1 MRRTGRVIFILF
13 ILLAS
18 MAGLWIF
25 QSWREARKMETMQQF
40 QNVYITSVSG
50 TTISAVCGDEQKTW
64 ESVSE
69 VEAEGIADVELVE
82 GKVVKI
88 TKKPE
93 KITGKILNIKEQSIT
108 LEEYGEVALHR
119 DFVIYHRDKSGEIHS
134 GNTSDLTVGSASVSF
149 VAAGKELCAAV
160 MEEEELENIRV
171 LLKNNAGDSYD
182 MDKVT
187 ITADTDYTVKQK
199 EHTTVH
205 KKGEKITFSKE
216 NIKEPMVVST
226 GRKGKLQ
233 IEGLKRQQGV
243 PWYRGELEL
252 TASENGIHV
261 INELSLE
268 EYLYSVVPSEMPA
281 EYSPEA
287 LKAQAVCARTYA
299 VQQMKNQR
307 LAKEGAHVDDSVSFQ
322 VYNNLKEDARAV
334 QAVQATK
341 NQVVTYE
348 NQVVTTYFFS
358 ASCGSTSGMKDV
370 WFTKKDVSYLP
381 AQLQTIPQSKRD
393 LSKEEDFISFM
404 KEPVPTVDN
413 TSPWYRWET
422 TISTKDLKKS
432 IEKNIANRYG
442 VNKTQI
448 QTKSKDN
455 IWQSKPV
462 ETVGDIKNITV
473 KQRGTGGVVSVIEI
487 EGTENT
493 VQVYTEYNIRLL
505 LAGVNTVYKRQDKQE
520 VTGLSLLPS
529 GFFYME
535 KKGDSY
541 VFRGGGYGHG
551 VGMSQNGANTMA
563 KQGKTYQDIL
573 TFYFPETKVQERQLL
588 SGRK

>member
-1 MRRTGRVIFILF
+1 
-13 ILLAS
+13 
-18 MAGLWIF
+18 
-25 QSWREARKMETMQQF
+25 METREQF

-50 TTISAVCGDEQKTW
+50 ATITAVCGDEKKTW

-69 VEAEGIADVELVE
+69 VTVQGVADVELVE
-82 GKVVKI
+82 GKVIKI

-93 KITGKILNIKEQSIT
+93 EITGKILNIKENSIV
-108 LEEYGEVALHR
+108 LEEYGEVVLHR
-119 DFVIYHRDKSGEIHS
+119 DFVIYHRDKSGEIYAGS
-134 GNTSDLTVGSASVSF
+134 KSDLTVGSAGVSF
-149 VAAGKELCAAV
+149 VAAGKEICAAIIG
-160 MEEEELENIRV
+160 EEELENIRV
-171 LLKNNAGDSYD
+171 LLKNNEGTSYD

-187 ITADTDYTVKQK
+187 VTADVDYTVKQK
-199 EHTTVH
+199 EGTAAH
-205 KKGEKITFSKE
+205 KKGEKVTFSKDTV
-216 NIKEPMVVST
+216 KEPIVIST
-226 GRKGKLQ
+226 GRKGRLQ

-252 TASENGIHV
+252 SAGDNGIRV

-322 VYNNLKEDARAV
+322 VYNNLQEDERAV

-341 NQVVTYE
+341 NQIVTY
-348 NQVVTTYFFS
+348 QGKAVTTYFFS

-370 WFTKKDVSYLP
+370 WFTKKDVAYLP
-381 AQLQTIPQSKRD
+381 SQIQTVPQSRRD
-393 LSKEEDFISFM
+393 LSKEDDFISFM
-404 KEPVPTVDN
+404 KESVQTVDN

-422 TISTKDLKKS
+422 TISAENIKKS
-432 IEKNIANRYG
+432 IEKNIADRYA

-455 IWQSKPV
+455 IWQSRPV
-462 ETVGDIKNITV
+462 ESVGDIKNITV
-473 KQRGTGGVVSVIEI
+473 KQRGEGGVVSIIEI
-487 EGTENT
+487 EGTKNT

-505 LAGVNTVYKRQDKQE
+505 LAGVNTIYKRQDKQE
-520 VTGLSLLPS
+520 VTGLTLLPS
-529 GFFYME
+529 GFFYLE

-563 KQGKTYQDIL
+563 KQGKTYSDIL
-573 TFYFPETKVQERQLL
+573 TFYFPGTKVQERQSL
-588 SGRK
+588 SEKK